1 MIQTV
6 VSAVA
11 ALAGVLLLIL
21 FAGRVAKGHWF
32 VRAQGAGRMRVI
44 ESLAL
49 DTRRRLVLVSCDGRP
64 LLLLTG
70 ARDQVVGWLPSEP
83 AS

>member
-1 MIQTV
+1 MIQTL

-21 FAGRVAKGHWF
+21 VAGRLAKRSWF
-32 VRAQGAGRMRVI
+32 VRAQNSARMGVI

-49 DTRRRLVLVSCDGRP
+49 DARRRLVLVSCDGRP

-70 ARDQVVGWLPSEP
+70 THDQVIGWLPSEP